1 MGIFKKTV
9 MTLACL
15 ALFAIS
21 AHASATNIYI
31 AQNGAGA
38 ANGADCAD
46 ALPVSFFNNSGN
58 WGSAPNQ
65 IGPGTTVHLCGTFNG
80 AAGSSM
86 LTIQG
91 SGASGSPITIL
102 FESGAQLNAPYWGD
116 NAYSGGPGAITCSGF
131 NYITVDGGVNGVIQ
145 NTSDGTGLAT
155 PHNSTGVFFQDCS
168 NPTIKNLTIKN
179 IYVKTS
185 VNDEN
190 EYGVGLWLLGGNDW
204 LVTNNTI
211 THAVNGMALGWNANG
226 VTTTNNVISYNT
238 VDYGCHLINGPGD
251 GGSGLAASNITVDHN
266 TLGPHQSVWQDPAQN
281 CHGDG
286 LGPSGAFNSGSTL
299 TNFTISN
306 NNISSDMCALGG
318 NCTSPMFVSKATNL
332 NIFNNIMQFVNAGN
346 GPGGAGGLI
355 LLSSASDGS
364 QSSNVLI
371 ANNTFTDSA
380 AKDQV
385 GVYMYA
391 VSTITARNNI
401 FFNLNAAWIDA
412 NSGESSPFP
421 QFSAVD
427 QNDYYNLAHLSGS
440 PSGYYTY
447 SQWQSMFGFDANGST
462 GNPLLNSSYVPQSGS
477 AALTLGTNLASL
489 GLGPLNYDRAGV
501 QRPPSGQGPWAAGVY
516 QLTTSVPMAPTNVTA
531 SVQ

>member
-9 MTLACL
+9 MMLGCL

-21 AHASATNIYI
+21 AHASATNVYI

-58 WGSAPNQ
+58 WGSGPNQ

-185 VNDEN
+185 VTDEN
-190 EYGVGLWLLGGNDW
+190 EYGVGLWLVGGNNW
-204 LVTNNTI
+204 LITNNTI
-211 THAVNGMALGWNANG
+211 THAVNGMSLGWDGNN
-226 VTTTNNVISYNT
+226 TTTSNNVISYNT

-251 GGSGLAASNITVDHN
+251 SNTGYAASNFLVDHN
-266 TLGPHQSVWQDPAQN
+266 TLGPHQSIWQDPNQS

-286 LGPSGAFNSGSTL
+286 LGPSGAFQSGSSV

-306 NNISSDMCALGG
+306 NMISSDMCALGG
-318 NCTSPMFVSKATNL
+318 NCTAPIFVSQATNL
-332 NIFNNIMQFVNAGN
+332 NIFNNIVTFVNGGN
-346 GPGGAGGLI
+346 GEALI
-355 LLSSASDGS
+355 RLSTTIDGTPETNVSIYQNTLVGPVGS
-364 QSSNVLI
+364 QTGIKINAITNLV
-371 ANNTFTDSA
+371 
-380 AKDQV
+380 AK
-385 GVYMYA
+385 
-391 VSTITARNNI
+391 NNI
-401 FFNLNAAWIDA
+401 FQNLGQAWWD
-412 NSGESSPFP
+412 NTGGNFS
-421 QFSAVD
+421 QFSSGSATNF
-427 QNDYYNLAHLSGS
+427 NDYYNMASNIGSGS
-440 PSGYYTY
+440 THYT
-447 SQWQSMFGFDANGST
+447 SLSSWQGAGFDPNATT
-462 GNPLLNSSYVPQSGS
+462 GNPMLNNSFVPQSGS
-477 AALTLGTNLASL
+477 AVL
-489 GLGPLNYDRAGV
+489 GLGANLTGLSLSALNTDRAGI
-501 QRPPSGQGPWAAGVY
+501 QRPASGPWAAGVY
-516 QLTTSVPMAPTNVTA
+516 QSTGSLPAPPSNVIA
-531 SVQ
+531 NVQ